1 MKFGRLFLAG
11 LALVVVSV
19 AVGFSPPTAAPAE
32 AASTFINPLPG
43 SVSTQSYAC
52 KDCVR
57 DRDGNILI
65 YGYHTGI
72 DLAGGTTVVAPA
84 DGIVL
89 FKQTGCKNQGEI
101 GYDKT
106 CGSGYGN
113 YVDIEF
119 TMADNSKRY
128 GRFGHLSN
136 NDAAPSSGCVKQGAA
151 LGPAGK
157 TGNVTGVHL
166 HWAMRSNTSNWTGYT
181 TAHPDGYGFSNPTSY
196 YSQSFK
202 TCGGGGGSD
211 GDGDGIPDASDR
223 CASLRGFALWK
234 GCRPNGL
241 RNGSLEEGSTAGWAK
256 LGTGTN
262 IASYTDRATARDGD
276 RYGATNVAVADGS
289 IYQDVAIAAKPGESY
304 TLSVW
309 LRARHAAPM
318 RGKLVLWATGGGTSV
333 NEVETFSLTQDWQ
346 LVSVTFDST
355 VTRSQLRAQIYM
367 SDTANTLYFDGA
379 TLIPNG
385 LRNGS
390 LEEGSTAGW
399 AKLGT
404 GTNIASYTDRA
415 TARDGDRYGAT
426 NVAVA
431 DGSIYQDVAIAAK
444 PGESYTLSVW
454 LRARHAAPMRGKL
467 VLWATGG
474 GTSVNEVET
483 FSLTQD
489 WQLVSVTFDSTVT
502 RSQLRAQIYM
512 SDTNAT
518 NTLYFDGA
526 TLSQGSRRVTIPGA
540 VAGLSATPTATRA
553 NVSWSVPPVSGG
565 SEVID
570 YAVTLSPGGL
580 AKTTTNTSTAF
591 TGLTASTPYAVSVRA
606 RNAVGFGPAVTF
618 QLRTADAGPVPAG
631 SFGALTPGRLLETRV
646 GPNWETVD
654 GQFQGVGRAS
664 AGQVTEVVVA
674 DRGGVPADAGAVA
687 VNLTV
692 INPSARGYATLW
704 PCGVDQPTTSSLN
717 YMAGQTVANS
727 AIVKVGTGGKLCVYT
742 SRATDLVID
751 TTGHLD

>member
-1 MKFGRLFLAG
+1 MDAQEPITTLQR
-11 LALVVVSV
+11 VE
-19 AVGFSPPTAAPAE
+19 P
-32 AASTFINPLPG
+32 
-43 SVSTQSYAC
+43 
-52 KDCVR
+52 
-57 DRDGNILI
+57 NILI

-202 TCGGGGGSD
+202 TCGGRGSD

-367 SDTANTLYFDGA
+367 SDT
-379 TLIPNG
+379 
-385 LRNGS
+385 
-390 LEEGSTAGW
+390 
-399 AKLGT
+399 
-404 GTNIASYTDRA
+404 
-415 TARDGDRYGAT
+415 
-426 NVAVA
+426 
-431 DGSIYQDVAIAAK
+431 
-444 PGESYTLSVW
+444 
-454 LRARHAAPMRGKL
+454 
-467 VLWATGG
+467 
-474 GTSVNEVET
+474 
-483 FSLTQD
+483 
-489 WQLVSVTFDSTVT
+489 
-502 RSQLRAQIYM
+502 
-512 SDTNAT
+512 NAT

-540 VAGLSATPTATRA
+540 VSGLTATPTATRA

-654 GQFQGVGRAS
+654 GQFEGVGRRSAGQVTEVVVADRGGVPADAGAVAVNLTVINPSARGYATLWPCGVDQPTTSSLNYMAGQTVANSAVVKVGTGGKVCIYTRQATDIVLDTTGFFPNGSFGALTPARLLESRSGTGFDTIDGQFQGVGRRS